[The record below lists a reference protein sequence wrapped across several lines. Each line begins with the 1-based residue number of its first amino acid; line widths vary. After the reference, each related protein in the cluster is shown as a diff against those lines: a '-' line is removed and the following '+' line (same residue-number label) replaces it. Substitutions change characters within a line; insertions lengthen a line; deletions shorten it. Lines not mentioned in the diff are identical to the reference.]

1 MSTHSV
7 YSIVSVD
14 TKLTILI
21 DLAKVNKICQ
31 SIHQSPK
38 LKRINL
44 AIPTLL
50 PYSQTINI

>member
-1 MSTHSV
+1 MSTHSG

-21 DLAKVNKICQ
+21 DLAKVNTIYQ

-44 AIPTLL
+44 AIPPLL
-50 PYSQTINI
+50 RYSQTINI

>member
-21 DLAKVNKICQ
+21 DLAKVNTICQ

-44 AIPTLL
+44 AIPPLL
-50 PYSQTINI
+50 RYSQTINI